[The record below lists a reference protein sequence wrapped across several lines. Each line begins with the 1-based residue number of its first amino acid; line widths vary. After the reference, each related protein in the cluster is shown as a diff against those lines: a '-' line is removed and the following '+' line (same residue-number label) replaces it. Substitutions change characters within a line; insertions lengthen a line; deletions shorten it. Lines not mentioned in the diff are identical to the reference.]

1 MEARAVAW
9 GVLGLVAA
17 VGCAA
22 ATPEPRGGEPV
33 ATGSVSAPATSSSGA
48 PVPRDRPFD
57 HDELE
62 LEKTPFTADQIRDA
76 TAPGRTYTFRVELDG
91 APAVRRIIRFTA
103 MTADGATVV
112 TESADAE
119 GRAPQADPPVQM
131 TWEQLRQHAEFP
143 RFAVRIT
150 EERVEVPAGAYD
162 CLVYTVT
169 AAEEKVTFAFAKT
182 MPGPPVKML
191 IEKGGKIVRKQELL
205 SYAPGKR

>member
-1 MEARAVAW
+1 M
-9 GVLGLVAA
+9 LCLLAA
-17 VGCAA
+17 AGCGA

-33 ATGSVSAPATSSSGA
+33 VAAGSVSAPAASSSGA

-57 HDELE
+57 HDEME

-103 MTADGATVV
+103 VTPEGATVV

-119 GRAPQADPPVQM
+119 GRAPQADAPVEM
-131 TWEQLRQHAEFP
+131 TWEELRQHAEFP

-162 CLVYTVT
+162 CIVYTVT
-169 AAEEKVTFAFAKT
+169 AAEEKVTFAFAKA

-191 IEKGGKIVRKQELL
+191 IEKDGKIVRKQELIA
-205 SYAPGKR
+205 YAPGKR